1 MSEQREIM
9 EHCRSIHNALDRLKW
24 NSLDVDRCERVK
36 ALQGAIKAFMG
47 DVDRIPPVSRGLRPV
62 VK

>member
-1 MSEQREIM
+1 MSEQGKIM
-9 EHCRSIHNALDRLKW
+9 EHCRGIYNELETLQWESGAN
-24 NSLDVDRCERVK
+24 DRCQQIK

>member
-1 MSEQREIM
+1 MSEIGKIM
-9 EHCRSIHNALDRLKW
+9 EYCRGIYNELE
-24 NSLDVDRCERVK
+24 SLQWESTANDRCEQIK
-36 ALQGAIKAFMG
+36 ALQGVIKAFMG

>member
-1 MSEQREIM
+1 MSEQGKIM
-9 EHCRSIHNALDRLKW
+9 EHCRGIYNELDRLKW
-24 NSLDVDRCERVK
+24 NSLDVDRCQQIK

>member
-1 MSEQREIM
+1 MSEQGEIM
-9 EHCRSIHNALDRLKW
+9 EHCRHIHNALDRLKW
-24 NSLDVDRCERVK
+24 DSLEVDRCQQIL